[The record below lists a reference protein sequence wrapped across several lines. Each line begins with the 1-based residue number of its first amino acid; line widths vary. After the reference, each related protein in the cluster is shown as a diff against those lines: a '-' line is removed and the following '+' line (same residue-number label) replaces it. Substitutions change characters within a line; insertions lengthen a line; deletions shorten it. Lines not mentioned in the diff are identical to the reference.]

1 MTDEQA
7 DTKVLDEGEVW
18 SFLRRVLSQGGD
30 IQLDYQAGKYKRYE
44 EYSARLDC
52 AARERAEKF
61 MVLLNT
67 SLAARERAVW
77 LEAAERLEDDC
88 YGGPTVDHDFLGH
101 DDLGN
106 ERFKHNTNQV
116 RIAKE
121 FRQQAEG

>member
-1 MTDEQA
+1 M
-7 DTKVLDEGEVW
+7 
-18 SFLRRVLSQGGD
+18 
-30 IQLDYQAGKYKRYE
+30 
-44 EYSARLDC
+44 
-52 AARERAEKF
+52 
-61 MVLLNT
+61 
-67 SLAARERAVW
+67 W

>member
-1 MTDEQA
+1 MTNEQDKVA
-7 DTKVLDEGEVW
+7 AMTLWNKLNAGILPGKDGRDLSSEQNTKEYQE
-18 SFLRRVLSQGGD
+18 D
-30 IQLDYQAGKYKRYE
+30 IE
-44 EYSARLDC
+44 TI
-52 AARERAEKF
+52 AAA
-61 MVLLNT
+61 
-67 SLAARERAVW
+67 LAARERAVW

>member
-1 MTDEQA
+1 MTITQA
-7 DTKVLDEGEVW
+7 QD
-18 SFLRRVLSQGGD
+18 
-30 IQLDYQAGKYKRYE
+30 
-44 EYSARLDC
+44 SARNIL
-52 AARERAEKF
+52 
-61 MVLLNT
+61 MTLPT
-67 SLAARERAVW
+67 SDSGNYFHDDLVQAIASALAARERAVW